1 MIAYTGLLLL
11 IFMYC
16 FTVFGYLVLYDN
28 YSKGF
33 CDSMWICF
41 LCTIDT
47 AFFYD
52 SGLGGALIG
61 SYDAYP
67 SQVGYLLLRFIYD
80 NLFNLIIVIIMLNI
94 VMGIIIDMFG

>member
-1 MIAYTGLLLL
+1 
-11 IFMYC
+11 
-16 FTVFGYLVLYDN
+16 
-28 YSKGF
+28 
-33 CDSMWICF
+33 MWICF